1 MIFKEQQVEE
11 IESMTEEQIAEVL
24 TMVKNMKIKKAK
36 IPQRQGSGKSILRH
50 VGKWQGDDLKV
61 CLQAVYDSRGLAEF

>member
-1 MIFKEQQVEE
+1 MTFKEQLVTE

-24 TMVKNMKIKKAK
+24 IMIKNMKIKKAK
-36 IPQRQGSGKSILRH
+36 TPQHQGSGKSILRH

>member
-1 MIFKEQQVEE
+1 MTFKEQLVEE

-36 IPQRQGSGKSILRH
+36 TPQRQGSGKSILRH

>member
-1 MIFKEQQVEE
+1 MTFKEQLVTE
-11 IESMTEEQIAEVL
+11 IESMTEEQIAEL
-24 TMVKNMKIKKAK
+24 LIMIKNMKIKKAK
-36 IPQRQGSGKSILRH
+36 TPQHQGSGKSILRH